1 MKNLTQLIQ
10 ENKKLKNQILEYKQ
24 VLGGHLFIL
33 IYYLINKI

>member
-24 VLGGHLFIL
+24 VLGGYLFIL